1 MLTDPLAD
9 NESEGD
15 LSAGRSN
22 KLLQSTQSIVNPA
35 ELDESLLMYEK
46 KSEKRSLLS
55 ATKLLMQ
62 SLGRALNRC
71 ERRHKENLSFETEN
85 QTDLSRKLPL

>member
-46 KSEKRSLLS
+46 QNLKNVHFCQQRSYLC
-55 ATKLLMQ
+55 
-62 SLGRALNRC
+62 RAWAVR
-71 ERRHKENLSFETEN
+71 
-85 QTDLSRKLPL
+85 